1 MTGHCKMDANP
12 AAELRQI
19 LESLKKLQEP
29 LKQANLHPANL
40 HWAKYLDNLKA
51 IGSQF
56 ESLIRSLPPKLHDL
70 ALYPER
76 FESTSQAIPIEA
88 LLSTT
93 DIPELVHEAEE
104 CDAALAASGLTE
116 SDVANI
122 VARYNEQCDRV
133 IARIGDIISNQR
145 LGAPDDAEPSR
156 GQQKQPDPGYF
167 TAIVNCDG
175 TALPVPPDLGK

>member
-1 MTGHCKMDANP
+1 MDANP
-12 AAELRQI
+12 AAELRQT

-51 IGSQF
+51 VVAQF
-56 ESLIRSLPPKLHDL
+56 EALIRSLPPKLHDL

-88 LLSTT
+88 LLSTA

-104 CDAALAASGLTE
+104 SDAALAASGVTE
-116 SDVANI
+116 ADVANI

-133 IARIGDIISNQR
+133 IARIAEVINTQR
-145 LGAPDDAEPSR
+145 LSAPDDAEPSR
-156 GQQKQPDPGYF
+156 EQRKQPDPGYF
-167 TAIVNCDG
+167 TALVSCDG
-175 TALPVPPDLGK
+175 AALPVPPDLGK